1 MLRGYNETAL
11 FAIIEGVI
19 IRTDGRIEGSRDLS
33 GIFGLKRR
41 ITLLIVVAAALAG
54 LAYSAQIYGGDG
66 CVQSVSVGWISGTWS
81 GDCVSDRPPDD
92 PDAPLG
98 VRHARFYTFTLDA
111 PSDVTVSLTSEHNPY
126 LYLLAGVGRDGA
138 ALHSNNNISAND
150 FNSRIETALPPGNY
164 TIEATT
170 YAVGISGNF
179 TLAFDAVATAAP
191 VSSLTPTLTPTPT
204 SVSGASDYA
213 STLMYNIVAIGEA
226 KLAYRDTQDLCA
238 SALEHAYGPERLQ
251 EPPEVRRWVLTL
263 LDACEAQ
270 HIRNKP
276 TATPTMTPSPTATRA
291 PSYTTPTP
299 NCSDFRPDANLS
311 GCDLR
316 DIDFTGNDLAGANFK
331 GATLTNANFSKA
343 TLTNANFKGADIKAA
358 RFNGAQMQGADLS
371 GTNVTEAQFRDA
383 NLDAAIM
390 TGATIRASRRAHNTQ
405 KFRGATLTN
414 ITFSS
419 GVNLSGVGFIN
430 ANLSNSSLVNAN
442 LEDAD
447 FRNATLRRADLTGAN
462 FEGADL
468 GSADLRNMKADN
480 KTTFEKADLA
490 KANLS
495 DVVWSNANFDE
506 ADMSGANL
514 TKAEFERGSF
524 NDVNFSDADLE
535 DTDFSNADLDGADFD
550 GAKLDDTD
558 FKDADL
564 TDAKNMENAEDIRNA
579 KWDNTECPDGTNS
592 DDAAYGECYPNHLQP
607 RSN

>member
-1 MLRGYNETAL
+1 M
-11 FAIIEGVI
+11 
-19 IRTDGRIEGSRDLS
+19 S

-41 ITLLIVVAAALAG
+41 IALMVVVAAALAG

-66 CVQSVSVGWISGTWS
+66 CVHSISVGWISGTWS
-81 GDCVSDRPPDD
+81 GDCVSDRTPDD

-111 PSDVTVSLTSEHNPY
+111 PSDVTVSLASEHNPY
-126 LYLLAGVGRDGA
+126 LYLLAGGGRDGA
-138 ALHSNNNISAND
+138 ALHSNDNISAND
-150 FNSRIETALPPGNY
+150 FNSRIEAALPPGNY

-170 YAVGISGNF
+170 YAVGIGGNF
-179 TLAFDAVATAAP
+179 TLAFDAVAAAAP

-213 STLMYNIVAIGEA
+213 STLMNNIVAIGEA
-226 KLAYRDTQDLCA
+226 KLAYRDTQDLCV
-238 SALEHAYGPERLQ
+238 SALENAYRPERLQ
-251 EPPEVRRWVLTL
+251 EPPEVRRWLLTL
-263 LDACEAQ
+263 LDVCESQ

-276 TATPTMTPSPTATRA
+276 TATPTMMPSPTATRA

-299 NCSDFRPDANLS
+299 NCSDFRPGANLS

-316 DIDFTGNDLAGANFK
+316 GVNLSGAQLQGVN
-331 GATLTNANFSKA
+331 LS
-343 TLTNANFKGADIKAA
+343 GADI
-358 RFNGAQMQGADLS
+358 
-371 GTNVTEAQFRDA
+371 TETQFRDA
-383 NLDAAIM
+383 NLDGAIM
-390 TGATIRASRRAHNTQ
+390 TGTIIRASRRAHNTQ

-414 ITFSS
+414 IVFSN

-447 FRNATLRRADLTGAN
+447 FRNAILINTGLTGAN
-462 FEGADL
+462 FESADL
-468 GSADLRNMKADN
+468 GSADLRHMRADN
-480 KTTFEKADLA
+480 RTTFEKADLA

-495 DVVWSNANFDE
+495 DVVWPNANFDE
-506 ADMSGANL
+506 ADMSEANL
-514 TKAEFERGSF
+514 ANAEFERGSF

-535 DTDFSNADLDGADFD
+535 DTDFSNADLDGADFE

-564 TDAKNMENAEDIRNA
+564 TDAKNMELAEDIRNA
-579 KWDNTECPDGTNS
+579 KWDNTTCPDGTNS
-592 DDAAYGECYPNHLQP
+592 DDVEGANPNECYPNNLQP
-607 RSN
+607 SSN

>member
-1 MLRGYNETAL
+1 M
-11 FAIIEGVI
+11 
-19 IRTDGRIEGSRDLS
+19 S

-41 ITLLIVVAAALAG
+41 ITLLVIVAAALAG

-66 CVQSVSVGWISGTWS
+66 CVQSISVGWISGAWS
-81 GDCVSDRPPDD
+81 GDCVSDRMPDD

-98 VRHARFYTFTLDA
+98 ARHARFYTFTLDA

-126 LYLLAGVGRDGA
+126 LYLLAGEGRDGA

-150 FNSRIETALPPGNY
+150 FNSRIEAALPQGNY

-170 YAVGISGNF
+170 YAVGIGGNF
-179 TLAFDAVATAAP
+179 TLAFGAVATAAP

-213 STLMYNIVAIGEA
+213 STLMDNIVAIGEA

-263 LDACEAQ
+263 LDVCEAQ

-299 NCSDFRPDANLS
+299 NCSDFRPGANLS

-316 DIDFTGNDLAGANFK
+316 GVNLSGAQLQGVN
-331 GATLTNANFSKA
+331 LS
-343 TLTNANFKGADIKAA
+343 GADI
-358 RFNGAQMQGADLS
+358 
-371 GTNVTEAQFRDA
+371 TETQFRDA
-383 NLDAAIM
+383 NLDGAIM
-390 TGATIRASRRAHNTQ
+390 TGTIIRASRRAHNTQ

-414 ITFSS
+414 ITFTS

-430 ANLSNSSLVNAN
+430 ADLSNSSLVNAN

-462 FEGADL
+462 FESADL

-490 KANLS
+490 KANLT

-506 ADMSGANL
+506 ADLSGANL
-514 TKAEFERGSF
+514 ANAEFERGSF
-524 NDVNFSDADLE
+524 NDVNFSNADLE
-535 DTDFSNADLDGADFD
+535 DTDFSNADLDGADFQ

-592 DDAAYGECYPNHLQP
+592 DDVEGANPNECYPNNLQP
-607 RSN
+607 SSN

>member
-1 MLRGYNETAL
+1 M
-11 FAIIEGVI
+11 
-19 IRTDGRIEGSRDLS
+19 S

-41 ITLLIVVAAALAG
+41 ITLVVIVAAALAG

-66 CVQSVSVGWISGTWS
+66 CVHSISVGWLSGTWS
-81 GDCVSDRPPDD
+81 GDCVSDRTPDD

-126 LYLLAGVGRDGA
+126 LYLLAGAGRDGA
-138 ALHSNNNISAND
+138 VLHSNDNISAND
-150 FNSRIETALPPGNY
+150 FNSRIEAVLPQGNY

-170 YAVGISGNF
+170 YAVGIGGNF
-179 TLAFDAVATAAP
+179 TLAFDAVAVAAP
-191 VSSLTPTLTPTPT
+191 VSSLTPTLTPTQT

-213 STLMYNIVAIGEA
+213 STLMDNIVAIGEA

-276 TATPTMTPSPTATRA
+276 TATPTMPPSPTATRA

-299 NCSDFRPDANLS
+299 NCSDFRPGANLS

-316 DIDFTGNDLAGANFK
+316 GVNLSGAQLQGVN
-331 GATLTNANFSKA
+331 LS
-343 TLTNANFKGADIKAA
+343 GADI
-358 RFNGAQMQGADLS
+358 
-371 GTNVTEAQFRDA
+371 TETRFRDA
-383 NLDAAIM
+383 NLDGAIM
-390 TGATIRASRRAHNTQ
+390 TGTIIRASRRAHNTQ

-447 FRNATLRRADLTGAN
+447 FRNAILINTDLTGAN
-462 FEGADL
+462 FESADL
-468 GSADLRNMKADN
+468 GSADLRHMRADN
-480 KTTFEKADLA
+480 RTTFEKADLA

-495 DVVWSNANFDE
+495 DVVWSNADFDE

-514 TKAEFERGSF
+514 ANAEFERGSF
-524 NDVNFSDADLE
+524 NDVDFSDADLE
-535 DTDFSNADLDGADFD
+535 DTDFSNADLDSADFD

-564 TDAKNMENAEDIRNA
+564 TDARNMDAAQDIRNA

-592 DDAAYGECYPNHLQP
+592 DDAANRECYPNHLQP

>member
-1 MLRGYNETAL
+1 M
-11 FAIIEGVI
+11 
-19 IRTDGRIEGSRDLS
+19 SS
-33 GIFGLKRR
+33 IFGLKRR

-66 CVQSVSVGWISGTWS
+66 CVQSISVGWLSGTWS
-81 GDCVSDRPPDD
+81 GDCVSDRPLDD

-126 LYLLAGVGRDGA
+126 LYLLAGMGRDGA

-150 FNSRIETALPPGNY
+150 FNSRIEAALPPGNY
-164 TIEATT
+164 TIESTT

-213 STLMYNIVAIGEA
+213 STLMDNIVAIGEA
-226 KLAYRDTQDLCA
+226 KLAYRDIQDLCA
-238 SALEHAYGPERLQ
+238 SALEHAYRPERLQ
-251 EPPEVRRWVLTL
+251 EPPEVRRWLLTL

-316 DIDFTGNDLAGANFK
+316 DIDFTGNDLAGANFEGATLTNANFSK
-331 GATLTNANFSKA
+331 ATLTNANFSKA

-371 GTNVTEAQFRDA
+371 RTNVTEAQFRDA
-383 NLDAAIM
+383 NLDGAIL

-447 FRNATLRRADLTGAN
+447 FRNAILINTDLTGAN
-462 FEGADL
+462 FESADL
-468 GSADLRNMKADN
+468 GSADLRHMRADN
-480 KTTFEKADLA
+480 RTTFEKADLA

-495 DVVWSNANFDE
+495 DVVWPNANFDE
-506 ADMSGANL
+506 ADMSEANL
-514 TKAEFERGSF
+514 TNAEFERGSF
-524 NDVNFSDADLE
+524 NDVNFSNADLE
-535 DTDFSNADLDGADFD
+535 DTDFSNADLDSADFD

-579 KWDNTECPDGTNS
+579 KWDNTTCPDGTNS
-592 DDAAYGECYPNHLQP
+592 DDVEGANPNECYPNHLQP

>member
-11 FAIIEGVI
+11 FAIIEGVV
-19 IRTDGRIEGSRDLS
+19 IRTDGRLEWSKNLS

-41 ITLLIVVAAALAG
+41 ITLVVVVAAALAG

-66 CVQSVSVGWISGTWS
+66 CVHSISVGWLSGTWN
-81 GDCVSDRPPDD
+81 GDCVSDRTPDD

-98 VRHARFYTFTLDA
+98 ARHARFYTFTLDA

-126 LYLLAGVGRDGA
+126 LYLLAGAGRDGA
-138 ALHSNNNISAND
+138 ALHNNNNISAND
-150 FNSRIETALPPGNY
+150 FNSRIEAALPSGSY

-204 SVSGASDYA
+204 SASGASDYA
-213 STLMYNIVAIGEA
+213 STLMNNIVAIGEA
-226 KLAYRDTQDLCA
+226 KLAYQDTQDLCV

-263 LDACEAQ
+263 LDACESQ

-299 NCSDFRPDANLS
+299 NCSDFRPGANLS

-316 DIDFTGNDLAGANFK
+316 GVNLSGAQLQGVN
-331 GATLTNANFSKA
+331 LS
-343 TLTNANFKGADIKAA
+343 GADI
-358 RFNGAQMQGADLS
+358 
-371 GTNVTEAQFRDA
+371 TETQFRDA
-383 NLDAAIM
+383 NLDGAIL

-414 ITFSS
+414 IVFSN

-447 FRNATLRRADLTGAN
+447 FRNAILINTDLTGAN
-462 FEGADL
+462 FESADL
-468 GSADLRNMKADN
+468 GSADLRHMRADN
-480 KTTFEKADLA
+480 RTTFEKADLA
-490 KANLS
+490 KANLT

-514 TKAEFERGSF
+514 TNAEFERGSF

-535 DTDFSNADLDGADFD
+535 DTDFSNSDLDSADFD

-564 TDAKNMENAEDIRNA
+564 TDAKNMESAEDIRNA
-579 KWDNTECPDGTNS
+579 KWDNTTCPDGTNS
-592 DDAAYGECYPNHLQP
+592 DDVEGANPNECYPNNLQP

>member
-1 MLRGYNETAL
+1 M
-11 FAIIEGVI
+11 
-19 IRTDGRIEGSRDLS
+19 
-33 GIFGLKRR
+33 
-41 ITLLIVVAAALAG
+41 
-54 LAYSAQIYGGDG
+54 
-66 CVQSVSVGWISGTWS
+66 
-81 GDCVSDRPPDD
+81 SDRVPDD

-111 PSDVTVSLTSEHNPY
+111 PSDVTISLASEINPY
-126 LYLLAGVGRDGA
+126 LYLLAGEGRDGA

-150 FNSRIETALPPGNY
+150 FNSRIEAALPPGNY

-170 YAVGISGNF
+170 YVVGISGNF

-213 STLMYNIVAIGEA
+213 STLMDNIVAIGEA

-251 EPPEVRRWVLTL
+251 EPSEVRRWVLTL

-276 TATPTMTPSPTATRA
+276 TVTPTMTPSPTATRA

-299 NCSDFRPDANLS
+299 NCSDFRPGANLS
-311 GCDLR
+311 NCDLR
-316 DIDFTGNDLAGANFK
+316 GVNLSGTQLQGVNL
-331 GATLTNANFSKA
+331 S
-343 TLTNANFKGADIKAA
+343 GADI
-358 RFNGAQMQGADLS
+358 
-371 GTNVTEAQFRDA
+371 TETLFRDA
-383 NLDAAIM
+383 NLDGAIL
-390 TGATIRASRRAHNTQ
+390 TGTIIRASRRAHNTQ

-414 ITFSS
+414 ITFDRS
-419 GVNLSGVGFIN
+419 VNLSGVGFIN

-462 FEGADL
+462 FESADL

-480 KTTFEKADLA
+480 KTTFEKSDLA

-514 TKAEFERGSF
+514 TNAEFERGSF
-524 NDVNFSDADLE
+524 NDVDFSNADLE
-535 DTDFSNADLDGADFD
+535 DTDFSNADLDSADFD

-564 TDAKNMENAEDIRNA
+564 TDARNMESAEDIRNA
-579 KWDNTECPDGTNS
+579 KWDNTTCPDGTNS
-592 DDAAYGECYPNHLQP
+592 DDVEGANPNECYPNHLQP